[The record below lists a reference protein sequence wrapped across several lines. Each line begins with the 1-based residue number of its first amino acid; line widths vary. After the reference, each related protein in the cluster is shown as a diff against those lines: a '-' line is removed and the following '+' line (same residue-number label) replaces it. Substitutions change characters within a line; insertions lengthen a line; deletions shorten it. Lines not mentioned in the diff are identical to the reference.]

1 MWVILNA
8 NLVQWGDEFYASEE
22 EAQKELR
29 DFFRGVSGVKF
40 SKFSIYRVDALPEA
54 AKLKTTKQR

>member
-8 NLVQWGDEFYASEE
+8 NLVQWGEEFYASEA

-29 DFFRGVSGVKF
+29 DFFRGVSGVNF
-40 SKFSIYRVDALPEA
+40 SKFSICRVDALPES